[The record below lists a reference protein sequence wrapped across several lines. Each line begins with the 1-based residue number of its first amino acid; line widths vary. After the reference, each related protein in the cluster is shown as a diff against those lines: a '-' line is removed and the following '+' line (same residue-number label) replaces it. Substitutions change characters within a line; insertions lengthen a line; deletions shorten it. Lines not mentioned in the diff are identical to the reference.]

1 MKTSVALPVR
11 LSLSVSMALAAL
23 LAISLW
29 QSSCAKPA
37 LTQHVYPCTDR
48 KIDVNAGAATG
59 VDQDTVVVCGGQ
71 KLDWKEKHNEDWEV
85 EFTVSPFE
93 QSEKKIKKGGGP
105 HSNVKHLADDTAFKY
120 WITVDGTKHDPQ
132 IIIMGGT

>member
-71 KLDWKEKHNEDWEV
+71 KIKWQEKNKEDWEV
-85 EFTVSPFE
+85 EFAASPF
-93 QSEKKIKKGGGP
+93 QQGEKKIKKGGAP
-105 HSNVKHLADDTAFKY
+105 PSTVVHLPDDTPFKY
-120 WITVDGTKHDPQ
+120 SITVNDQKHDPQ

>member
-23 LAISLW
+23 LVISLW
-29 QSSCAKPA
+29 QSSCQNRPA
-37 LTQHVYPCTDR
+37 IAHVYNCRDR
-48 KIDVNAGAATG
+48 VPDVDGGATNG
-59 VDQDTVVVCGGQ
+59 VVQDTVVVCGGQ

-85 EFTVSPFE
+85 EFTSSPFE
-93 QSEKKIKKGGGP
+93 QGEKKIKKGGGP

-120 WITVDGTKHDPQ
+120 SITVNGQKHDPQ